1 MKRFK
6 VRFNLGRGDNYKKW
20 KITHPSGEVEYIEPD
35 KWRLFMWEVEL
46 KNNRKTAERIYNG
59 ENKSVCSWILCNN
72 ICIKPY
78 PSTWRSED
86 YKGGEIK
93 YNPRVKP
100 HWVHNDKDVDNERFQ
115 FIFSSNKQLFNS
127 P

>member
-6 VRFNLGRGDNYKKW
+6 VRFNLGRGENYKKW

-46 KNNRKTAERIYNG
+46 KNN
-59 ENKSVCSWILCNN
+59 SSWILCNN

-78 PSTWRSED
+78 PSTWRAED